1 MSRFCVCNDIPLES
15 KEVPIRREKNGVLSY
30 MDLQKDEECHL
41 FRSYFIF
48 DVATKRIPLKA
59 VHCEQDQPLAQPRLL
74 ACLPLAAAFMSLM
87 CCYYKLH
94 KQTCI
99 ELEWAHLSRFHSIM
113 ITRIQNGSRLEVDWK
128 IASSKQKTD
137 QKQ

>member
-1 MSRFCVCNDIPLES
+1 
-15 KEVPIRREKNGVLSY
+15 

-74 ACLPLAAAFMSLM
+74 FLACLPLAAAFMSLM

-99 ELEWAHLSRFHSIM
+99 ELEWAHLSGFHVILL
-113 ITRIQNGSRLEVDWK
+113 LELRMEADWK
-128 IASSKQKTD
+128 TTGK
-137 QKQ
+137 

>member
-1 MSRFCVCNDIPLES
+1 MHQCYAMSRFCVCNDIPLES

-74 ACLPLAAAFMSLM
+74 FLACLPLAAAFMSLM

-99 ELEWAHLSRFHSIM
+99 ELEWAHLSGFHVILL
-113 ITRIQNGSRLEVDWK
+113 LEFRMEADWK
-128 IASSKQKTD
+128 TTGK
-137 QKQ
+137 

>member
-1 MSRFCVCNDIPLES
+1 MHQCYAMSRFCVCNDIPLES

-74 ACLPLAAAFMSLM
+74 FLACLPLAAAFMSLM

-99 ELEWAHLSRFHSIM
+99 ELEWAHLSGFHVIY
-113 ITRIQNGSRLEVDWK
+113 
-128 IASSKQKTD
+128 
-137 QKQ
+137 

>member
-1 MSRFCVCNDIPLES
+1 
-15 KEVPIRREKNGVLSY
+15 

-59 VHCEQDQPLAQPRLL
+59 VHCEQDQPLAQPRLLFL

-128 IASSKQKTD
+128 IASSKQKAD